1 MLVSLLAMTA
11 VAVADPFDAGPNPL
25 LMQQPTTNG
34 RVIVFKFAN
43 DLWSVPVAGGSAV
56 RLTNSPGVESKPFF
70 SPDGTRIAFTG
81 QYDGNTDAFVMPAEG
96 GIPKRLTAHPG
107 ADLVSGWTPDGSS
120 VAFTSGMSSVLPYPR
135 MFTVSAKGGPP
146 KPLPL
151 PGVMM
156 GSFSPDGQSL
166 AYVPTFKWQD
176 AWKRYRGGQAYSIWI
191 ARLSDSKW
199 SAIPKKREN
208 IEQPMWVGDT
218 IYYLSDA
225 KGPVGLNS
233 YDVKTGK
240 VTEVVRGE
248 GFDIKSATAG
258 PDVIVYEKLGS
269 LHLLDL
275 KTRTSTRVPVEIK
288 GDFPEVRP
296 GIKPMAPFLSSA
308 GISPTGQRAV
318 VAARGRIFTVPAS
331 KGDPRQ
337 LTEGDGIDRR
347 EPAWSPDGRTI
358 AYITD
363 ERGRQELALLDV
375 AKGEERFMSL
385 GNPPDYYY
393 SPNWSPDS
401 KKIAY
406 TDSRHIVWILDVES
420 GVNTRVDAGV
430 YTDPVITIEPR
441 WSPDSKW
448 ITWSRDLDSHMNAV
462 FLYNLDTRKVTQVTD
477 GLANAKSPVFD
488 RDGKHLYFYAST
500 NTGQAISWLDISS
513 LNQTNVTSSLYAVV
527 LSKEGTDPLH
537 PQSDEE
543 PIKEEPK
550 APAPEAPKP
559 EPPKTDPPKAPEA
572 PKGPVTRID
581 LENIEHRIIALPMP
595 AQDYTRLEAGPA
607 GSVFARVASP
617 RVLSTEFNPV
627 GSLVKFSFS
636 DRQMMPF
643 AQGVLGFTVN
653 HNGDKLM
660 LMQPGGASIV
670 SAMAP
675 AQPGQGR
682 LALEKLVAKVNPKEE
697 WKRMFHLVWR
707 NEKMLFYDEKMH
719 GIDAD
724 VMDKRYAP
732 FLDGIA
738 SRADLNYLFTD
749 MLGEMSIGHMWASGG
764 DLPPTKVVPGGLL
777 GADYTFENG
786 RYKIA
791 RVFTGERW
799 NPNLRAPLAQPGIN
813 AKAGE
818 YVLAING
825 KELTDAIDIYEAL
838 EGKANVQVK
847 VKLGPNADG
856 SSSREVVVV
865 PIANEGALR
874 MRAWGEDNRR
884 RIEEATGGAVGYVH
898 VPDTGEGGWTEF
910 NRYYYSQ
917 IGKKGM
923 IIDERFNGGGFI
935 NNFMIDEM
943 QKSMD
948 ALFTPR
954 HGKDW
959 PTPGAAIFGPKVMLV
974 NEMAG
979 SGGDLFPWLFR
990 ERKIGPVIGKR
1001 TWGGLVAAFGF
1012 SLPDGGNVNSPNC
1025 AFYNPNGTWDVEG
1038 FGVEPDIEVELD
1050 PYLWRQGKDAQL
1062 ERAIAEVTKLMKTYK
1077 YPNPIKPKPAD
1088 KTKLDVRF

>member
-1 MLVSLLAMTA
+1 MLLSSLALATA
-11 VAVADPFDAGPNPL
+11 IVANPFDPGPNPL
-25 LMQQPTTNG
+25 LMQHPTTNG
-34 RVIVFKFAN
+34 RVIVFQFAN
-43 DLWSVPVAGGSAV
+43 DLWSVPIGGGSAV
-56 RLTNSPGVESKPFF
+56 RLTNSPGEESLAFF
-70 SPDGTRIAFTG
+70 SPDGTQLAFSG

-96 GIPKRLTAHPG
+96 GVPKRLTAHPG
-107 ADLVSGWTPDGSS
+107 SDWVSGWTPDGKS
-120 VAFTSGMSSVLPYPR
+120 VAFTSGMSTVLPYPR
-135 MFTVSAKGGPP
+135 MFTVPAKGGVPR
-146 KPLPL
+146 PLPL
-151 PGVMM
+151 PGVTM

-208 IEQPMWVGDT
+208 IEQPMWIGDT

-225 KGPVGLNS
+225 RGPVGINS
-233 YDVKTGK
+233 FDVKSGK
-240 VTEVVRGE
+240 VSEVVKGE
-248 GFDIKSATAG
+248 GFDVKSATAG
-258 PDVIVYEKLGS
+258 PNVIVYEKLGS
-269 LHLLDL
+269 INIFDL
-275 KTRTSTRVPVEIK
+275 KTKTSTRVPIEIR

-296 GIKPMAPFLSSA
+296 GLKNLGASVSSA
-308 GISPTGQRAV
+308 GISPSGQRAV
-318 VAARGRIFTVPAS
+318 VAARGRVFTVPAA
-331 KGDPRQ
+331 KGDPR
-337 LTEGDGIDRR
+337 LMTEGDGIDRR
-347 EPAWSPDGRTI
+347 EPAWSPDGKTI

-363 ERGRQELALLDV
+363 ERGRQELALLDAV
-375 AKGEERFMSL
+375 SGDERYLAL
-385 GNPPDYYY
+385 GDPPAYYNN
-393 SPNWSPDS
+393 PNWSPDS
-401 KKIAY
+401 KKITY
-406 TDSRHIVWILDVES
+406 KDNRHTVWILDVETGRNTKVDS
-420 GVNTRVDAGV
+420 GT

-462 FLYNLDTRKVTQVTD
+462 FLYSLESGKATQITD

-488 RDGKHLYFYAST
+488 RDGKHLYFFAST
-500 NTGQAISWLDISS
+500 NDGQSISWLDLSS
-513 LNQTNVTSSLYAVV
+513 LNQTNVTSSMYAVV
-527 LSKEGTDPLH
+527 LSKDGPDPLQ

-550 APAPEAPKP
+550 PAPPAQPDAPKP
-559 EPPKTDPPKAPEA
+559 DAPKPEA

-581 LENIEHRIIALPMP
+581 LDSIEHRIFALPMP
-595 AQDYTRLEAGPA
+595 PQVYTRLDAGPA
-607 GSVFARVASP
+607 GTLIARVASP
-617 RVLSTEFNPV
+617 RVLATEFNPV
-627 GSLVKFSFS
+627 GSLVKFSFA
-636 DRQMMPF
+636 DRQMAPL
-643 AQGVLGFTVN
+643 AQGVIAFTVN
-653 HNGDKLM
+653 HNGDKM
-660 LMQPGGASIV
+660 LLLQPGGVSIV
-670 SAMAP
+670 STMAP

-682 LALEKLVAKVNPKEE
+682 LALEKLVARVNPKDE

-707 NEKMLFYDEKMH
+707 NEKMLFYDENLH

-724 VMDKRYAP
+724 AMDKRYAP

-738 SRADLNYLFTD
+738 SRSDLNYLFTD
-749 MLGEMSIGHMWASGG
+749 MLGEISIGHMWAFGG
-764 DLPPTKVVPGGLL
+764 DLPSTKVVPGGLL

-791 RVFTGERW
+791 RVFSGERW
-799 NPNLRAPLAQPGIN
+799 NPNLRAPLAQPGVN

-825 KELTDAIDIYEAL
+825 KDLTDAMDIYETL
-838 EGKANVQVK
+838 EGKSNVQVK

-856 SSSREVVVV
+856 TGAREVVVV

-884 RIEEATGGAVGYVH
+884 RISEATGGLVGYVH

-917 IGKKGM
+917 LGKTGM

-943 QKSMD
+943 EKSLD

-974 NEMAG
+974 NEAAG

-1012 SLPDGGNVNSPNC
+1012 SLPDGGFVNSPNC

-1077 YPNPIKPKPAD
+1077 YPSPTKPKPAD
-1088 KTKLDVRF
+1088 KTKVDIRY